1 MIEVADLSE
10 REELIDKI
18 RELPWILSHESMA
31 AAFELGEPRVWNCI
45 DER

>member
-18 RELPWILSHESMA
+18 REWVWILGHESMA
-31 AAFELGEPRVWNCI
+31 AAFELGEPGAGDGV
-45 DER
+45 DDS